1 MSGLVDWF
9 TSHGYLLVFV
19 TVTLELLGIPFPSET
34 ILITAGAA
42 ASSGRLNIAA
52 VMLVAAVAA
61 VLGATGGYWI
71 GRIGGR
77 RLLDRLVARGWPK
90 QQQVLRI
97 ERFFERHG
105 GKSLVGAR
113 FIPFVRIFAPWM
125 AGAAHMPLQRFAV
138 WNVAGGVA
146 WVVLVAG
153 AGYLFG
159 ESVSAIENGLGPWA
173 VAVVVVLAGSALV
186 WHRVRAHV

>member
-1 MSGLVDWF
+1 VSGLVDWV

>member
-1 MSGLVDWF
+1 VSGLVDWF